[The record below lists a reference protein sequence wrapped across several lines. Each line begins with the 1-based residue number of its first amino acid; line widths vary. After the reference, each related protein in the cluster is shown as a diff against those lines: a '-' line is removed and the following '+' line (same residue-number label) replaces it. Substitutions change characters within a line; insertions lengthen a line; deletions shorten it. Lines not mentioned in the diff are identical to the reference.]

1 MMSKSSTA
9 ILLEVLSIVFFA
21 FKSQEAPPQSI
32 YLVGDSTMA
41 DYSDNYDVG
50 KDYMKT
56 RYPMTG
62 WGQVFQQFFVKDS
75 LQKVSGIITSNQVKI
90 NNLARGG
97 RSTRTFFQEGRWRS
111 VSENSK
117 ENDIVIIQFG
127 HNDAAEQKTERY
139 VNIDGFKEFLRLY
152 IKETRQR
159 KAIPILLTP
168 VARNYPWKDEKL
180 GNVHGDYDAA
190 VKKIA
195 KELNVVLIDLNKK
208 SQGHFTQKGK
218 EFVTKNYFM
227 NLPEGKY
234 EAYPKGLDDNTH
246 FQPEGA
252 KAVAQLV
259 FDELKNI
266 QIVNRKA
273 VKILPYT
280 IESTYE
286 KFNKDYP
293 SIKPI
298 QPLKSSKISIKKD
311 LMYTTIDGIDLKADV
326 YAPKKG
332 KNHLAVLLVHGGG
345 WISGSK
351 ENQKFMA
358 QHLAENGYVAVV
370 ANYRLSTEAQFP
382 AAVYDLKSALAWMR
396 KNASDFKINSHKIA
410 VLGTSAGAQLA
421 TLVGV
426 TSGNEMFSEESYKN
440 LDQVQAIV
448 NIDGIVSFTH
458 PDSEESDIAGLW
470 LGGLQNEDPKNW
482 KDASPLEYVDKNT
495 PPTLF
500 INSAQTRFH
509 AGRDDMLKIL
519 EQHNIYS
526 EVHTIANSPHSFWL
540 MQPWF
545 EKTLNF
551 TLNFLDKTLKN
562 DPK

>member
-1 MMSKSSTA
+1 MKIKFFIPIVA
-9 ILLEVLSIVFFA
+9 LLVSIVLLS
-21 FKSQEAPPQSI
+21 FKSQKTLQTI

-41 DYSDNYDVG
+41 DYSDNYDPG

-90 NNLARGG
+90 DNRARGG

-111 VSENSK
+111 VAENLK
-117 ENDIVIIQFG
+117 ENDLVIIQFG

-139 VNIDGFKEFLRLY
+139 VNIEGFKEFLRLY
-152 IKETRQR
+152 IKETRQK

-168 VARNYPWKDEKL
+168 VARNYPWNDGKL
-180 GNVHGDYDAA
+180 GNNHGIYDTA
-190 VKKIA
+190 VKEIA
-195 KELNVVLIDLNKK
+195 KELKVVLIDLNKK
-208 SQGHFTQKGK
+208 SQDYFTEKGK
-218 EFVTKNYFM
+218 EFVSENFYM
-227 NLPEGKY
+227 NIPKGKY
-234 EAYPKGLDDNTH
+234 EAYPDGLDDNTH

-259 FDELKNI
+259 FDGLKNI
-266 QIVNRKA
+266 QMVNGKA
-273 VKILPYT
+273 FKVMPYS
-280 IESTYE
+280 IEITY
-286 KFNKDYP
+286 KKLKNDYP
-293 SIKPI
+293 FIKPI
-298 QPLKSSKISIKKD
+298 QPLDSNQFSTKENLVYK
-311 LMYTTIDGIDLKADV
+311 TVDGIELKADV
-326 YAPKKG
+326 YLPRKG
-332 KNHLAVLLVHGGG
+332 KNHPAVLLIHGGG

-351 ENQKFMA
+351 ENQQIMA
-358 QHLAENGYVAVV
+358 QHLAENAYVAVV

-382 AAVYDLKSALAWMR
+382 SAVHDLKAALAWMR
-396 KNASDFKINSHKIA
+396 NHSSEFKINKNKIA

-421 TLVGV
+421 TLVGA
-426 TSGNEMFSEESYKN
+426 TSGNEMFSEESFKN

-470 LGGLQNEDPKNW
+470 LGGLQNENPKNW
-482 KDASPLEYVDKNT
+482 KDASPLEYVNEKT
-495 PPTLF
+495 PPSLF
-500 INSAQTRFH
+500 INSAQARFH

-519 EQHNIYS
+519 DQHNIYS
-526 EVHTIANSPHSFWL
+526 EVHTIADSPHSFWL

-551 TLNFLDKTLKN
+551 TLNFLDKTLKT